1 MHKSETGRAMG
12 ILLFLC
18 VSAFLGLFFVNNEV
32 QVILASPIALGMVA
46 VTLVADL
53 YLLRSLVR
61 DWARKRD

>member
-1 MHKSETGRAMG
+1 MG

-18 VSAFLGLFFVNNEV
+18 LTAFLGLFLVNNEPEV
-32 QVILASPIALGMVA
+32 MLSSPMALGMVA

-61 DWARKRD
+61 DWMRKHD